1 MEQEK
6 NDLLLDDL
14 FEAKGSFDNLI
25 NEMKDLGIV
34 FPYEDTIKIEEASY
48 MNAFNA
54 LSRMN
59 EYTTEYNYLYE
70 ENTEFFDHEAGII
83 LKGVLLYGVT
93 IIALKLFSKVL
104 SAQKINEMV
113 YLIVGMLL
121 GSINTGIIFNNL
133 NNFRNGTKESR
144 ELLNRL
150 ATLKESYKEDCSI
163 AMNEID
169 CLYSLNRNLWKELD
183 SHRAKQFTKKL
194 EN

>member
-25 NEMKDLGIV
+25 QEMMDKGIS
-34 FPYEDTIKIEEASY
+34 FPYEDTIKLEETSY
-48 MNAFNA
+48 ANAFNA
-54 LSRMN
+54 ISRMN

-70 ENTEFFDHEAGII
+70 ENDEYFDHEAGII

-144 ELLNRL
+144 DLRNRL
-150 ATLKESYKEDCSI
+150 ATLKESYKEDYNI

-169 CLYSLNRNLWKELD
+169 CLFSLNRNLWKELD
-183 SHRAKQFTKKL
+183 GEKSKQFIKK
-194 EN
+194 